1 MLRPDGVD
9 GELVLIGM
17 GRDLV
22 TALDGDTAVVDAA
35 AFEATIDYADAQ
47 RVVALAST
55 PAVAGLDQLVGRSAS
70 TGFRAALNEVVAGQ
84 DLVGRPVY
92 QLLDD
97 LPVATLISGYSP
109 QQAMAARAFGADARR
124 ADDAAAH
131 AGRARARP
139 AGRSLRGMEGG
150 RHDHGRDG
158 RRRTRRW

>member
-1 MLRPDGVD
+1 MLRPGGVD

-22 TALDGDTAVVDAA
+22 TSLDGDTAVVDAG
-35 AFEATIDYADAQ
+35 AFEATVDYANAQ

-55 PAVAGLDQLVGRSAS
+55 PAVAGLDRLVGRSAS

-109 QQAMAARAFGADARR
+109 QQAMADAGFGARRRRGARCRGARR
-124 ADDAAAH
+124 K
-131 AGRARARP
+131 GSSSSSRP
-139 AGRSLRGMEGG
+139 TCAQ
-150 RHDHGRDG
+150 DG
-158 RRRTRRW
+158 RRAARSCSAWRQAYRRW

>member
-1 MLRPDGVD
+1 MLRPGGVD

-22 TALDGDTAVVDAA
+22 TSLDGDTAVVDAG
-35 AFEATIDYADAQ
+35 AFEATVDYANAQ

-55 PAVAGLDQLVGRSAS
+55 PAVAGLDRLVGRSAS

-109 QQAMAARAFGADARR
+109 QQAMAARGSGRASERAHDAR
-124 ADDAAAH
+124 
-131 AGRARARP
+131 GARRKGSSSSSRP
-139 AGRSLRGMEGG
+139 ICP
-150 RHDHGRDG
+150 RDG
-158 RRRTRRW
+158 RRAGRSCSA